1 MNPFNEKEERF
12 DSNKTTHT
20 PVLQIQL
27 KSMMLKMWL
36 KFTDVK
42 LLRSPFMQK
51 KKKLTIY
58 LDDHKPPIALS
69 KPHPLAMPSQT
80 KGSRDCVGL

>member
-20 PVLQIQL
+20 PVPQIQHKL
-27 KSMMLKMWL
+27 MMLKMWL

-42 LLRSPFMQK
+42 LLRSSFMQK
-51 KKKLTIY
+51 KKI
-58 LDDHKPPIALS
+58 DNIF
-69 KPHPLAMPSQT
+69 
-80 KGSRDCVGL
+80 G